1 MLTFKSYLTEAT
13 GKGLTIFDIDETMF
27 ITKAKVHVV
36 KNGKVIKKLDNQEFN
51 AYKKKPGEDYDF
63 GEFKNA
69 EVFNRTSTPIARMI
83 NKVKAIL
90 KNATRA
96 GSKVIIITARPNF
109 DNKKIFL
116 DTFRKQGIDID
127 KIYIERAGNLGGG
140 PAADNKKVI
149 LKKYLDQK
157 IYKRIRLFD
166 DAMSNLKMWQSLGFA
181 LQFALGIKGMPLY
194 GKDIEYSVYICSGLL
209 LFGLLCLSFVLA
221 DDRRSGNGN

>member
-1 MLTFKSYLTEAT
+1 MKNFITYLEEAQ

-27 ITKAKVHVV
+27 ITRAKVHVV

-51 AYKKKPGEDYDF
+51 TYKKKPGEDYDF

-83 NKVKAIL
+83 NKVKVIL
-90 KNATRA
+90 KNATKA
-96 GSKVIIITARPNF
+96 GSKVIIVTARPNF

-127 KIYIERAGNLGGG
+127 KIYVERAGNLGSG
-140 PAADNKKVI
+140 PAADNKRVI
-149 LKKYLDQK
+149 FKKYLNQK

-166 DAMSNLKMWQSLGFA
+166 DARSNLKVFLSL
-181 LQFALGIKGMPLY
+181 Q
-194 GKDIEYSVYICSGLL
+194 KDYPDVSFEAFLAKPNGSVSR
-209 LFGLLCLSFVLA
+209 V
-221 DDRRSGNGN
+221 R

>member
-1 MLTFKSYLTEAT
+1 MENFKTFLLEAQ

-27 ITKAKVHVV
+27 ITKAKVKVV

-51 AYKKKPGEDYDF
+51 TYKKKDGEEYDF

-69 EVFNRTSTPIARMI
+69 EVFKRTSTPIARMI

-96 GSKVIIITARPNF
+96 GSKVIIVTARPNF
-109 DNKKIFL
+109 DNKKTFL

-127 KIYIERAGNLGGG
+127 KIYVERAGNLGSG
-140 PAADNKKVI
+140 PAAENKRVI
-149 LKKYLDQK
+149 FKKYLNQN

-166 DAMSNLKMWQSLGFA
+166 DAKSNLKVFLSL
-181 LQFALGIKGMPLY
+181 Q
-194 GKDIEYSVYICSGLL
+194 KDYPDVSFEAFLAKPNGSVSR
-209 LFGLLCLSFVLA
+209 V
-221 DDRRSGNGN
+221 R

>member
-1 MLTFKSYLTEAT
+1 MKNFKTFLLEAQ

-27 ITKAKVHVV
+27 ITKAKVKVV
-36 KNGKVIKKLDNQEFN
+36 KNGKVIKKLDNQQFN
-51 AYKKKPGEDYDF
+51 TYKKKAGEEYDF
-63 GEFKNA
+63 GEFKDA
-69 EVFNRTSTPIARMI
+69 KVFNRTSTPIARMI

-96 GSKVIIITARPNF
+96 GSKVIIVTARPNF

-127 KIYIERAGNLGGG
+127 KIYVERAGNLGGG

-149 LKKYLDQK
+149 FKKYLDQN

-166 DAMSNLKMWQSLGFA
+166 DAMSNLKMFLSL
-181 LQFALGIKGMPLY
+181 QK
-194 GKDIEYSVYICSGLL
+194 EYSDV
-209 LFGLLCLSFVLA
+209 SFEAFLA
-221 DDRRSGNGN
+221 KPNGSVSRVR

>member
-1 MLTFKSYLTEAT
+1 MKNFITYLEEAQ

-27 ITKAKVHVV
+27 ITRAKVHVV

-51 AYKKKPGEDYDF
+51 TYKKKPGEDYDF

-83 NKVKAIL
+83 NKVKVIL

-96 GSKVIIITARPNF
+96 GSKVIIVTARPNF

-127 KIYIERAGNLGGG
+127 KIYVERAGNLGSG
-140 PAADNKKVI
+140 PAADNKRVI
-149 LKKYLDQK
+149 FKKYLNQK

-166 DAMSNLKMWQSLGFA
+166 DARSNLKVFLSL
-181 LQFALGIKGMPLY
+181 Q
-194 GKDIEYSVYICSGLL
+194 KDYPDVSFEAFLAKPNGSVSR
-209 LFGLLCLSFVLA
+209 V
-221 DDRRSGNGN
+221 R

>member
-1 MLTFKSYLTEAT
+1 MKNFITYLEEAQ

-51 AYKKKPGEDYDF
+51 TYKKKPGEDYDF

-83 NKVKAIL
+83 NKVKVIL
-90 KNATRA
+90 KNATKA
-96 GSKVIIITARPNF
+96 GSKVIIVTARPNF
-109 DNKKIFL
+109 DNKKTFL

-127 KIYIERAGNLGGG
+127 KIYVERAGNLGSG
-140 PAADNKKVI
+140 PAADNKRVI
-149 LKKYLDQK
+149 FKKYLNQK

-166 DAMSNLKMWQSLGFA
+166 DARSNLKVFLSL
-181 LQFALGIKGMPLY
+181 Q
-194 GKDIEYSVYICSGLL
+194 KDYPDVSFEAFLAKPNGSVSR
-209 LFGLLCLSFVLA
+209 V
-221 DDRRSGNGN
+221 R

>member
-1 MLTFKSYLTEAT
+1 MENFKTFLEEQS

-27 ITKAKVHVV
+27 ITKAKVKVV
-36 KNGKVIKKLDNQEFN
+36 KNGKVIKKLDNQQFN
-51 AYKKKPGEDYDF
+51 TYKKKAGEEFDF
-63 GEFKNA
+63 GEFKDA
-69 EVFNRTSTPIARMI
+69 KVFNRTSTPIARMI

-96 GSKVIIITARPNF
+96 GSRVIIVTARPNF

-127 KIYIERAGNLGGG
+127 KIYVERAGNLGGG

-149 LKKYLDQK
+149 FKKYLDQK

-166 DAMSNLKMWQSLGFA
+166 DAMSNLKMFLSLQKTYPDVSFEAFLAKPNG
-181 LQFALGIKGMPLY
+181 
-194 GKDIEYSVYICSGLL
+194 SVSR
-209 LFGLLCLSFVLA
+209 V
-221 DDRRSGNGN
+221 R